1 MRFSSSAFLERH
13 RRKQAGVRVGASYF
27 VLNSLLQFLHTAR
40 ESGGRRGEARRGAGI
55 DRDRQRERERS
66 AGRERDMDGGGE
78 RESKSARE
86 RSSFPPCIHM
96 NMPVSFCLQR
106 AKAAVGNYARA

>member
-40 ESGGRRGEARRGAGI
+40 ESGGRRGEARRGETRGW
-55 DRDRQRERERS
+55 DRQRQRQRERERERER
-66 AGRERDMDGGGE
+66 GWRERDGVGE
-78 RESKSARE
+78 GRE
-86 RSSFPPCIHM
+86 
-96 NMPVSFCLQR
+96 
-106 AKAAVGNYARA
+106 